1 MKPKITPID
10 HEVSLSDNEFIVS
23 KTDQKGIVTY
33 VNRTFMSTAGYPE
46 SALLGK
52 QHNIIRHPDMPR
64 GTFKLLWDTLQK
76 GEEFFGYVKNL
87 CKDGS
92 YYWVFANITP
102 DYDAKGQLRGYYSV
116 RRKPSTHAINTM
128 IPIYQK
134 MLEIEKKSNTKDA
147 AANSMAYL
155 NETLASLNTT
165 YQHLMLS
172 LNDTEEQ
179 A

>member
-10 HEVSLSDNEFIVS
+10 HEVSLSDHEFIVS
-23 KTDQKGIVTY
+23 KTDQKGLVTY
-33 VNRTFMSTAGYPE
+33 VNRIFMSISGYPE
-46 SALLGK
+46 YDLLGK

-64 GTFKLLWDTLQK
+64 GAFKLLWDTLQQ

-102 DYDAKGQLRGYYSV
+102 DYDVTGQLRGYYSV
-116 RRKPSTHAINTM
+116 RRKPSRHAINTI
-128 IPIYQK
+128 IPIYNK

-147 AANSMAYL
+147 TTHSLAYL
-155 NETLASLNTT
+155 NETLASLDTT
-165 YQHLMLS
+165 YPHLMLS

>member
-1 MKPKITPID
+1 
-10 HEVSLSDNEFIVS
+10 
-23 KTDQKGIVTY
+23 
-33 VNRTFMSTAGYPE
+33 
-46 SALLGK
+46 
-52 QHNIIRHPDMPR
+52 
-64 GTFKLLWDTLQK
+64 
-76 GEEFFGYVKNL
+76 
-87 CKDGS
+87 
-92 YYWVFANITP
+92 
-102 DYDAKGQLRGYYSV
+102 
-116 RRKPSTHAINTM
+116 M